1 MINSEESG
9 MKSRNNE
16 QQMPFRTRA
25 ANLFTTVNKKY
36 FIIYAVITLTVVL
49 SFLSDSFLSVH
60 NIINILRQ
68 SSMIAIIAVGVFFT
82 IVSAG
87 IDISVGSTVALAGI
101 IMAKVL
107 VDYSAPVFVGVL
119 AGLAVG
125 VAIGFINGYLVT
137 KRRIPAFVATLGM
150 MGAVRGL
157 TYVITNAYPVSG
169 LPKGIYF
176 IGRGY
181 VGPIPVPVII
191 MVVVYAGAYVIAEH
205 TRIGR
210 FIFAIGG
217 NEEASH
223 LSGIKVDRYK
233 LFAYMTSGGL
243 AALSGIILVSR
254 LASGQP
260 NAGIG
265 YEFEAITA
273 AVVGGTSLYG
283 GKGTI
288 PGVFLGA
295 IFIAILLNGMVLLN
309 ISSYYQQMLKGI
321 VLILAVMIDVARN
334 ADH

>member
-1 MINSEESG
+1 
-9 MKSRNNE
+9 MKFSSSAMEVLRVV
-16 QQMPFRTRA
+16 T
-25 ANLFTTVNKKY
+25 KKY
-36 FIIYAVITLTVVL
+36 FIIYAVIVLTIIL
-49 SFLSDSFLSVH
+49 GILSDSFLSVQ
-60 NIINILRQ
+60 NIINVLRQ
-68 SSMIAIIAVGVFFT
+68 SSLIAIIAVGVFFT

-87 IDISVGSTVALAGI
+87 IDISVGSTVALSGI

-107 VDYSAPVFVGVL
+107 VDYNVPVFVGIL
-119 AGLAVG
+119 TGLSVG
-125 VAIGFINGYLVT
+125 ILVGCINGFLVT
-137 KRRIPAFVATLGM
+137 NRRIPPFVATLGT
-150 MGAVRGL
+150 MGALRGF
-157 TYVITNAYPVSG
+157 TYVITDAYPISG
-169 LPKGIYF
+169 LPAGINF

-181 VGPIPVPVII
+181 LGPIPIPVII
-191 MVVVYAGAYVIAEH
+191 MLIVYIIAFIIAEH
-205 TRIGR
+205 TRVGR

-217 NEEASH
+217 NEDASR
-223 LSGIKVDRYK
+223 LSGIKVNRYK
-233 LFAYMTSGGL
+233 MFAYMTSGGL

-283 GKGTI
+283 GKGTV

-295 IFIAILLNGMVLLN
+295 LFIAILLNGMVLLN

-334 ADH
+334 ADK

>member
-1 MINSEESG
+1 
-9 MKSRNNE
+9 MKARTFLGVVSR
-16 QQMPFRTRA
+16 
-25 ANLFTTVNKKY
+25 KY
-36 FIIYAVITLTVVL
+36 FIVYAVITLILIL
-49 SFLSDSFLSVH
+49 SFLSTAFLSMN

-87 IDISVGSTVALAGI
+87 IDISVGSTVAISGVMMAKAVTDYNMPIFLGI
-101 IMAKVL
+101 IFGLGVGAL
-107 VDYSAPVFVGVL
+107 VGFV
-119 AGLAVG
+119 
-125 VAIGFINGYLVT
+125 NGYLIA
-137 KRRIPAFVATLGM
+137 KRKIPPFVATLGT

-169 LPKGIYF
+169 LPQGIYF
-176 IGRGY
+176 IGRGH

-191 MVVVYAGAYVIAEH
+191 MLVVYILAYITAEH
-205 TRIGR
+205 TRVGR

-217 NEEASH
+217 NEESAH
-223 LSGIKVDRYK
+223 LSGIHIDRYRM
-233 LFAYMTSGGL
+233 FAYITSGTL
-243 AALSGIILVSR
+243 AGLSGIILVSR

-265 YEFEAITA
+265 FEFEAITA

-288 PGVFLGA
+288 LGVFFGA

-334 ADH
+334 SKP

>member
-1 MINSEESG
+1 MISNQ
-9 MKSRNNE
+9 KD
-16 QQMPFRTRA
+16 QMS
-25 ANLFTTVNKKY
+25 TTHSKILKIFSTITKKY
-36 FIIYAVITLTVVL
+36 FIIYAVITLVIIL
-49 SFLSDSFLSVH
+49 SIFSNVFFSTQNL
-60 NIINILRQ
+60 INILRQ

-82 IVSAG
+82 IVAGG
-87 IDISVGSTVALAGI
+87 IDISVGATVALAGI
-101 IMAKVL
+101 MMAKVI
-107 VDYSAPVFVGVL
+107 VDYKMPVFIGILTGLVVGT
-119 AGLAVG
+119 
-125 VAIGFINGYLVT
+125 AIGFVNGYLVT
-137 KRRIPAFVATLGM
+137 KRRIPPFVATLGV
-150 MGAVRGL
+150 MGTVRGL
-157 TYVITNAYPVSG
+157 TYVITDAYPVSG
-169 LPKGIYF
+169 LPSGIFF

-191 MVVVYAGAYVIAEH
+191 MIVVYIFAYIVAEH
-205 TRIGR
+205 TRAGR

-217 NEEASH
+217 NEEAAH

-233 LFAYMTSGGL
+233 LFSYMTSGGL

-321 VLILAVMIDVARN
+321 VLILAVMIDVTRN
-334 ADH
+334 TED

>member
-1 MINSEESG
+1 
-9 MKSRNNE
+9 MKSNQNG
-16 QQMPFRTRA
+16 QVS
-25 ANLFTTVNKKY
+25 TTQSQILKIFSTITKKY
-36 FIIYAVITLTVVL
+36 FIIYAVITLVIIL
-49 SFLSDSFLSVH
+49 SIFSDVFFSAQNL
-60 NIINILRQ
+60 INVLRQ

-82 IVSAG
+82 IVAGG
-87 IDISVGSTVALAGI
+87 IDISVGSTVALSGI
-101 IMAKVL
+101 MMAKVI
-107 VDYSAPVFVGVL
+107 VDYKMPVFIGVL
-119 AGLAVG
+119 AGLVVG
-125 VAIGFINGYLVT
+125 TAIGFVNGHLVT
-137 KRRIPAFVATLGM
+137 KRRIPPFVATLGI

-157 TYVITNAYPVSG
+157 TYVITDAYPVSG

-191 MVVVYAGAYVIAEH
+191 MIIVYIFAYIVAEH
-205 TRIGR
+205 TRAGR

-217 NEEASH
+217 NEEAAH

-334 ADH
+334 TDN